1 VSGVTPD
8 EPPWPVDL
16 DDVRLWPM
24 ESEDG
29 PLLQE
34 LFDDLPDFRTAFGD
48 PGSADAVST
57 FLALPEGCDY
67 DAKLLLGVWRNGGLA
82 GALDCIMG
90 HPTAAE
96 WTIGLLV
103 VADRH
108 RRSGIAA
115 SVVGWLART
124 AADRG
129 ASRLRAVLREGN
141 QQGLAFAQSV
151 GFVPE
156 RSGRPVSGH
165 VVVSVATAG

>member
-1 VSGVTPD
+1 MADG
-8 EPPWPVDL
+8 
-16 DDVRLWPM
+16 
-24 ESEDG
+24 SEDG

-34 LFDDLPDFRTAFGD
+34 LFDDLADFRTAFGD
-48 PGSADAVST
+48 PGQADAVST
-57 FLALPEGCDY
+57 FVALPEGRDY
-67 DAKLLLGVWRNGGLA
+67 DAKLLLGICSNGGLA

-90 HPTAAE
+90 YPTAAE

-124 AADRG
+124 AAERG
-129 ASRLRAVLREGN
+129 ATRLRAVLREST
-141 QQGLAFAQSV
+141 QEGLDFAESL

-156 RSGRPVSGH
+156 QGGAP
-165 VVVSVATAG
+165 TAGYVLVTAPVTGRD